1 MQGIQYVGQESQENF
16 YADTYAE
23 LRALRLAWGF
33 AELLTHGRHP
43 LEQTAVVP
51 RCSAPGS

>member
-1 MQGIQYVGQESQENF
+1 MQGIQYVGQESQEYF